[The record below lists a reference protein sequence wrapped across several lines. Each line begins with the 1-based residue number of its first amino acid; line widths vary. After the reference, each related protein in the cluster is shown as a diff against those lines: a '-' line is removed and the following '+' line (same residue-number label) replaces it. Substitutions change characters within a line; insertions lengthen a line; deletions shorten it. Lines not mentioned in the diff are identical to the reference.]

1 MNLWS
6 NIYTYGLTPEE
17 TERVRRTFVTD
28 FGYHLYEAEEF
39 SDLLA
44 FPAIGLFVHP
54 YAMDAE
60 EREILLNFYHEA
72 YAEDRSL
79 VIVFMERVEIPPA
92 LTDTSLYIYD
102 ERPERTTQVQVYGIV
117 SGARLRQQWSILTRR
132 NEGYGTHG
140 ALRGS
145 QGKSRA
151 AQRGISQID
160 GVY

>member
-17 TERVRRTFVTD
+17 IEWVRRTFVTD

-44 FPAIGLFVHP
+44 FPAIGLFVQPH
-54 YAMDAE
+54 AMDAD

-102 ERPERTTQVQVYGIV
+102 ERSEQTAQVR
-117 SGARLRQQWSILTRR
+117 GALAFCAGRR
-132 NEGYGTHG
+132 NRE
-140 ALRGS
+140 RS
-145 QGKSRA
+145 E
-151 AQRGISQID
+151 AQATMVNFD
-160 GVY
+160 EEE

>member
-6 NIYTYGLTPEE
+6 NIYTYGLTLEE
-17 TERVRRTFVTD
+17 IEWVRRTFVTD

-44 FPAIGLFVHP
+44 FPAIGLFVQPH
-54 YAMDAE
+54 AMDAD

-79 VIVFMERVEIPPA
+79 VIVFMERVEISPA

-102 ERPERTTQVQVYGIV
+102 GGPEQAAQV
-117 SGARLRQQWSILTRR
+117 
-132 NEGYGTHG
+132 
-140 ALRGS
+140 RGS
-145 QGKSRA
+145 LAFCAGVRNHERRE
-151 AQRGISQID
+151 AQATMVD
-160 GVY
+160 FDEEE

>member
-17 TERVRRTFVTD
+17 IEWVRRTFVTD
-28 FGYHLYEAEEF
+28 FGYHLYEAEDF
-39 SDLLA
+39 SDLIA
-44 FPAIGLFVHP
+44 FPAIGLFVQP
-54 YAMDAE
+54 DAMDAD

-102 ERPERTTQVQVYGIV
+102 GGPEQTAQV
-117 SGARLRQQWSILTRR
+117 R
-132 NEGYGTHG
+132 G
-140 ALRGS
+140 ALAFCARVRNRERS
-145 QGKSRA
+145 E
-151 AQRGISQID
+151 AQATIVD
-160 GVY
+160 FDEEE

>member
-17 TERVRRTFVTD
+17 IEWVRRTFVTD

-44 FPAIGLFVHP
+44 FPAIGLFVQPH
-54 YAMDAE
+54 AMDAD

-102 ERPERTTQVQVYGIV
+102 GGAEQTAQV
-117 SGARLRQQWSILTRR
+117 R
-132 NEGYGTHG
+132 G
-140 ALRGS
+140 ALAFCAGVRNYERS
-145 QGKSRA
+145 E
-151 AQRGISQID
+151 AQATMVD
-160 GVY
+160 FNEEE

>member
-17 TERVRRTFVTD
+17 TEWVRSIFVTD

-54 YAMDAE
+54 YA
-60 EREILLNFYHEA
+60 

-79 VIVFMERVEIPPA
+79 VIVFMDEVEIPRVLADAP
-92 LTDTSLYIYD
+92 LFIYD
-102 ERPERTTQVQVYGIV
+102 EHPERTAQVREALAFCVGV
-117 SGARLRQQWSILTRR
+117 RDRERR
-132 NEGYGTHG
+132 E
-140 ALRGS
+140 
-145 QGKSRA
+145 
-151 AQRGISQID
+151 AQATMVD
-160 GVY
+160 FDEEE

>member
-17 TERVRRTFVTD
+17 IEWVRRTFVTD

-44 FPAIGLFVHP
+44 FPAIGLFVQPH
-54 YAMDAE
+54 AMDAD

-79 VIVFMERVEIPPA
+79 VIVFMERVEISPA

-102 ERPERTTQVQVYGIV
+102 ERSEQTAQV
-117 SGARLRQQWSILTRR
+117 
-132 NEGYGTHG
+132 
-140 ALRGS
+140 RGS
-145 QGKSRA
+145 LAFCAGVRNHERRE
-151 AQRGISQID
+151 AQATMVD
-160 GVY
+160 FDEEE

>member
-17 TERVRRTFVTD
+17 IEWVRRTFVTD

-44 FPAIGLFVHP
+44 FPAIGLFVQP
-54 YAMDAE
+54 YAMDAD

-102 ERPERTTQVQVYGIV
+102 ERSEQTAQV
-117 SGARLRQQWSILTRR
+117 R
-132 NEGYGTHG
+132 G
-140 ALRGS
+140 ALAFCAGVRNHERS
-145 QGKSRA
+145 E
-151 AQRGISQID
+151 AQATMVD
-160 GVY
+160 FNEEE

>member
-17 TERVRRTFVTD
+17 IEWVRRTFVTD
-28 FGYHLYEAEEF
+28 FGFHLYEAEEF

-44 FPAIGLFVHP
+44 FPAIGLFVQPH
-54 YAMDAE
+54 AMDAD

-79 VIVFMERVEIPPA
+79 AIVFMERVEIPPA

-102 ERPERTTQVQVYGIV
+102 GGAERTAQV
-117 SGARLRQQWSILTRR
+117 RR
-132 NEGYGTHG
+132 
-140 ALRGS
+140 ALAFCAGVRNHERS
-145 QGKSRA
+145 E
-151 AQRGISQID
+151 AQATMVD
-160 GVY
+160 FDEEE

>member
-17 TERVRRTFVTD
+17 IEWVRRTFVTD

-44 FPAIGLFVHP
+44 FPAIGLFVQPH
-54 YAMDAE
+54 AMDTY

-79 VIVFMERVEIPPA
+79 VIVFMEISPA

-102 ERPERTTQVQVYGIV
+102 GGPEQTAQV
-117 SGARLRQQWSILTRR
+117 R
-132 NEGYGTHG
+132 G
-140 ALRGS
+140 ALAFCAGVRNHE
-145 QGKSRA
+145 RRE
-151 AQRGISQID
+151 AQATMVD
-160 GVY
+160 FDEEE

>member
-17 TERVRRTFVTD
+17 IEWVRRTFVTD

-44 FPAIGLFVHP
+44 FPAIGLFVQS
-54 YAMDAE
+54 YAMDAD

-102 ERPERTTQVQVYGIV
+102 GGPEQTAQV
-117 SGARLRQQWSILTRR
+117 R
-132 NEGYGTHG
+132 G
-140 ALRGS
+140 ALAFCAGGRNRERS
-145 QGKSRA
+145 E
-151 AQRGISQID
+151 AQATMVD
-160 GVY
+160 FDEEE

>member
-1 MNLWS
+1 MKLWS

-17 TERVRRTFVTD
+17 IEWVRRTFVTD

-44 FPAIGLFVHP
+44 FPAIGLFVQPH
-54 YAMDAE
+54 AMDTY

-79 VIVFMERVEIPPA
+79 VIVFMERVEISPA

-102 ERPERTTQVQVYGIV
+102 GGPEQTAQV
-117 SGARLRQQWSILTRR
+117 R
-132 NEGYGTHG
+132 G
-140 ALRGS
+140 ALAFCAGVRNHE
-145 QGKSRA
+145 RRE
-151 AQRGISQID
+151 AQATMVD
-160 GVY
+160 FDEEE

>member
-17 TERVRRTFVTD
+17 MEWVRRTFVTD

-44 FPAIGLFVHP
+44 FPAIGLFVQPH
-54 YAMDAE
+54 AMGAD

-102 ERPERTTQVQVYGIV
+102 GGAEQTAQV
-117 SGARLRQQWSILTRR
+117 R
-132 NEGYGTHG
+132 G
-140 ALRGS
+140 ALAFCAGVRNHE
-145 QGKSRA
+145 RRE
-151 AQRGISQID
+151 AQATMAD
-160 GVY
+160 FDEEE

>member
-17 TERVRRTFVTD
+17 MELVRRTFVTD

-44 FPAIGLFVHP
+44 FPAIGLIVQPH
-54 YAMDAE
+54 AMDAD

-92 LTDTSLYIYD
+92 LIDTSLYIYD
-102 ERPERTTQVQVYGIV
+102 GGPEYTAQMRGAFAFCAGVRDRERSE
-117 SGARLRQQWSILTRR
+117 
-132 NEGYGTHG
+132 
-140 ALRGS
+140 
-145 QGKSRA
+145 
-151 AQRGISQID
+151 AQATMVD
-160 GVY
+160 FDEEE

>member
-17 TERVRRTFVTD
+17 IEWVRRTFVTD

-44 FPAIGLFVHP
+44 FPAIGLFVQPH
-54 YAMDAE
+54 AMDTY

-79 VIVFMERVEIPPA
+79 VIVFMERVEISPA

-102 ERPERTTQVQVYGIV
+102 GGPEQTAQV
-117 SGARLRQQWSILTRR
+117 R
-132 NEGYGTHG
+132 G
-140 ALRGS
+140 ALAFCAGVRNHE
-145 QGKSRA
+145 RRE
-151 AQRGISQID
+151 AQATMVD
-160 GVY
+160 FDKEE

>member
-6 NIYTYGLTPEE
+6 NIYTYGLTLEE
-17 TERVRRTFVTD
+17 IEWVRRTFVTD

-44 FPAIGLFVHP
+44 FPAIGLFVQPH
-54 YAMDAE
+54 AMDAD

-79 VIVFMERVEIPPA
+79 VIVFMERVEISPA

-102 ERPERTTQVQVYGIV
+102 GGPEQTAQV
-117 SGARLRQQWSILTRR
+117 
-132 NEGYGTHG
+132 
-140 ALRGS
+140 RGS
-145 QGKSRA
+145 LAFCAGVRNHERRE
-151 AQRGISQID
+151 AQATMVD
-160 GVY
+160 FDEEE

>member
-17 TERVRRTFVTD
+17 IEWVRRTFVTD

-44 FPAIGLFVHP
+44 FPAIGLFVQPH
-54 YAMDAE
+54 AMDTY

-79 VIVFMERVEIPPA
+79 VIVFMERVEISPA

-102 ERPERTTQVQVYGIV
+102 ERPERTTQVREALAFCAGV
-117 SGARLRQQWSILTRR
+117 RDRERR
-132 NEGYGTHG
+132 EAQATMVDFNEEE
-140 ALRGS
+140 
-145 QGKSRA
+145 
-151 AQRGISQID
+151 
-160 GVY
+160 